1 MSKTD
6 NRSLAGKFALVTGA
20 GRRIG
25 AVIARTLHAAGAAV
39 AIHHRHSAAQAGEL
53 AAQLNASRP
62 ESAATFEADLNQS
75 GTPERLVSEVLEW
88 CGGIDVLVNN
98 ASAFYPT
105 PIGSITEDDWDQLVG
120 SNLKAPLF
128 LSQAAWPTLKARSGC
143 IINIVDIHAK
153 RPLRDHT
160 VYGSAKAGLA
170 MLTRSLAKDLAPDV
184 RVNGISPGAIMWP
197 ENDMSEDTQNNII
210 AQIPLGRSGDPGD
223 IADCVLFLARDAVYV
238 TGQILAVD
246 GGRSLGW

>member
-6 NRSLAGKFALVTGA
+6 NRSLAGKCALITGA

-25 AVIARTLHAAGAAV
+25 AAIALELHAAGAAV
-39 AIHHRHSAAQAGEL
+39 AIHHRHSAIDASEL
-53 AAQLNASRP
+53 AAQLNASRSG
-62 ESAATFEADLNQS
+62 SAATFEADLNVS
-75 GTPERLVSEVLEW
+75 GSPERLVHEVLGW
-88 CGGIDVLVNN
+88 CDGIDVLVNN

-105 PIGSITEDDWDQLVG
+105 PMGSITEEDWDKLMG

-128 LSQAAWPTLKARSGC
+128 LSQAAWQTLRARSGC
-143 IINIVDIHAK
+143 IINIVDIHSQ
-153 RPLRDHT
+153 RPLRNHS

-170 MLTRSLAKDLAPDV
+170 MLTRSLAKDMAPDV

-197 ENDMSEDTQNNII
+197 ENDMKEDTKDSII

-223 IADCVLFLARDAVYV
+223 IAECVLFLARDAAYV
-238 TGQILAVD
+238 TGQVLAVD